1 MRPIKF
7 RAWHKTHGHVYAM
20 DWMELMSMSMERV
33 FGEQPD
39 GHELIIEQFT
49 GLLDVNGAEIYEGD
63 VISAAEFYLGDS
75 FHKAGHGH
83 VVWYDGSFEVFEIG
97 KDEYRNEL
105 DSCAVHNYSIKV
117 IGNIHSPEGGA
128 E

>member
-1 MRPIKF
+1 MRQIKF
-7 RAWHKTHGHVYAM
+7 RAWDGRSLYYGGFSIHATGKV
-20 DWMELMSMSMERV
+20 ELLPVLGPQDNDSLV
-33 FGEQPD
+33 
-39 GHELIIEQFT
+39 IEQFT